1 MHTIGTIYSYLFF
14 TLIFYTVPERCSKN
28 FHNGTHI
35 HGIKEFLRDTN
46 FNKVLALFTL
56 AVSIE
61 ERKKTIKKKNCM
73 CVVFIFQ
80 SFTLAI
86 LNTGFQYFTS
96 NSILHIQ

>member
-1 MHTIGTIYSYLFF
+1 MYFNYSEDFVCTRFLIMHTIDTIYSYLFS
-14 TLIFYTVPERCSKN
+14 TLIFYTVPERCNKN

-61 ERKKTIKKKNCM
+61 KTRKRKIV
-73 CVVFIFQ
+73 CV
-80 SFTLAI
+80 
-86 LNTGFQYFTS
+86 
-96 NSILHIQ
+96 